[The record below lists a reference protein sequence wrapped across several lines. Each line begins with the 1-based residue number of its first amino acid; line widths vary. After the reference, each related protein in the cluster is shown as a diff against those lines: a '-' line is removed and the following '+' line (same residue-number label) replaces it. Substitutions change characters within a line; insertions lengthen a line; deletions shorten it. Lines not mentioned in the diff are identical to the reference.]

1 MSRWHGRRCGC
12 CAYVKV
18 VVVSGCDGSSEMIG
32 ADKNSQ
38 ADVRVR
44 GVSTSWKDNTKAR
57 RQYGRH
63 TDN

>member
-18 VVVSGCDGSSEMIG
+18 MVVPGRDRDLEILG
-32 ADKNSQ
+32 ADKRSQ
-38 ADVRVR
+38 ADIRVR

-57 RQYGRH
+57 RQYARH
-63 TDN
+63 N